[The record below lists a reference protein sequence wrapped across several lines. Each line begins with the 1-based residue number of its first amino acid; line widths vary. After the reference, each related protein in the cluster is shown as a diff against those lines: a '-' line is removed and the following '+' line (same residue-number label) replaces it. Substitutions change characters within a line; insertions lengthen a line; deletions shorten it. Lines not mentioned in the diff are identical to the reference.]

1 MLLSYIVIYK
11 VEVIGSAL
19 FRSTGHHI
27 MPLYFILLDVQSPF
41 VVFFCFYFDK
51 TKKYKS
57 AEDNVNDT
65 RLIS

>member
-1 MLLSYIVIYK
+1 MGVMFNQCYYPILVIYK

-41 VVFFCFYFDK
+41 VVFFCFYFDE
-51 TKKYKS
+51 TY
-57 AEDNVNDT
+57 
-65 RLIS
+65 